1 MAMPIQEENVSMM
14 DILNLIPVY
23 PETIRLNANRKMA
36 LASELGICEDDKG
49 RVSWISEEAK
59 KNAIEKRILLKTQK
73 ILSKTLP
80 NKNKNKLYSA
90 FGRSQTL
97 HEWADEYNML
107 YQTLCSRINTYGI
120 SLEEALTKPKQT
132 SKDKVRP
139 HI

>member
-1 MAMPIQEENVSMM
+1 MAMPIQEENTSMM

-23 PETIRLNANRKMA
+23 PETTRLSSNRKMA
-36 LASELGICEDDKG
+36 LTSELGICEDDKG

-59 KNAIEKRILLKTQK
+59 KNAIEKRTLLKTQK
-73 ILSKTLP
+73 TLLKTLP
-80 NKNKNKLYSA
+80 NKKRNKLYSA

-120 SLEEALTKPKQT
+120 SLEEALTRPKQT
-132 SKDKVRP
+132 NKDKARP

>member
-1 MAMPIQEENVSMM
+1 MAMPIQKETTSMM

-23 PETIRLNANRKMA
+23 PKTTRLNANKKMA

-49 RVSWISEEAK
+49 RISWISEEAK
-59 KNAIEKRILLKTQK
+59 KDAIEKRTLLKTQK
-73 ILSKTLP
+73 TLT
-80 NKNKNKLYSA
+80 NKKEKKLYSA

-107 YQTLCSRINTYGI
+107 YQTLCSRINRYGI
-120 SLEEALTKPKQT
+120 SLEEALTRPKQT

>member
-1 MAMPIQEENVSMM
+1 MSMPIQKETTSMM

-23 PETIRLNANRKMA
+23 PETTRLNANRKMA

-49 RVSWISEEAK
+49 RISWISEEAK
-59 KNAIEKRILLKTQK
+59 KDAIEKRTLLKTQK
-73 ILSKTLP
+73 TLSK
-80 NKNKNKLYSA
+80 KKEKKLYSA

-120 SLEEALTKPKQT
+120 SLKEALTRPKQT

>member
-1 MAMPIQEENVSMM
+1 MAMPIQKETTSMM

-23 PETIRLNANRKMA
+23 PKTTRLNANKKMA

-49 RVSWISEEAK
+49 RISWISEEAK
-59 KNAIEKRILLKTQK
+59 KNAIEKRTLLKTQK
-73 ILSKTLP
+73 TLP
-80 NKNKNKLYSA
+80 NKKEKKLYSA

-120 SLEEALTKPKQT
+120 SLEEALTRPKQT
-132 SKDKVRP
+132 NKDKVRP

>member
-1 MAMPIQEENVSMM
+1 MAMPIQKETTSMM

-23 PETIRLNANRKMA
+23 PKTTRLNANKKMA

-49 RVSWISEEAK
+49 RISWISEEAK
-59 KNAIEKRILLKTQK
+59 KDAIEKRTLLKTQK
-73 ILSKTLP
+73 ILP
-80 NKNKNKLYSA
+80 NKKEKKLYSA

-120 SLEEALTKPKQT
+120 SLEEALTRPKQT
-132 SKDKVRP
+132 NKDKVRP

>member
-1 MAMPIQEENVSMM
+1 MAMPIQKETTSMM

-23 PETIRLNANRKMA
+23 PEATRLNANKKMA

-49 RVSWISEEAK
+49 RISWISEEAK
-59 KNAIEKRILLKTQK
+59 KNAIEKRTLLKTQK
-73 ILSKTLP
+73 TLT
-80 NKNKNKLYSA
+80 NKKEKKLYSA

-120 SLEEALTKPKQT
+120 SLEEALTRPKQT

>member
-1 MAMPIQEENVSMM
+1 MAIPIHKETTSMM

-23 PETIRLNANRKMA
+23 PETTRLNANKKMA

-49 RVSWISEEAK
+49 RISWISEEAK
-59 KNAIEKRILLKTQK
+59 KNAIEKRTLLKTQ
-73 ILSKTLP
+73 KTLP
-80 NKNKNKLYSA
+80 NKNKNKLYRA

-120 SLEEALTKPKQT
+120 SLEEALTRPKQT

>member
-1 MAMPIQEENVSMM
+1 MAMPIQEENASMI
-14 DILNLIPVY
+14 DIMNMIPVY
-23 PETIRLNANRKMA
+23 PKNTRLSQNKKMA

-59 KNAIEKRILLKTQK
+59 KNAIEKRTLLKTQK
-73 ILSKTLP
+73 TLLKTLP

-120 SLEEALTKPKQT
+120 SLEEALTRPKQT
-132 SKDKVRP
+132 NKDKARP

>member
-1 MAMPIQEENVSMM
+1 MAMPIQKETTTMM

-23 PETIRLNANRKMA
+23 PKTTRLNANKKMA

-49 RVSWISEEAK
+49 RISWISEEAK
-59 KNAIEKRILLKTQK
+59 KNAIEKRTLLKTQK
-73 ILSKTLP
+73 TLP
-80 NKNKNKLYSA
+80 NKKEKKLYSA

-120 SLEEALTKPKQT
+120 SLEEALTRPKQT

>member
-1 MAMPIQEENVSMM
+1 MAMPIQKETTSMM

-23 PETIRLNANRKMA
+23 PKTTRLNANKKMA

-49 RVSWISEEAK
+49 RISWISEEAK
-59 KNAIEKRILLKTQK
+59 KNAIEKRTLLKTQK
-73 ILSKTLP
+73 TFP
-80 NKNKNKLYSA
+80 NKKEKKLYSA

-120 SLEEALTKPKQT
+120 SLEEALTRPKQT

>member
-1 MAMPIQEENVSMM
+1 MAMPIHKETTSMM

-23 PETIRLNANRKMA
+23 PETTRLNANRKMA

-49 RVSWISEEAK
+49 RISWISEEAK
-59 KNAIEKRILLKTQK
+59 KNAIEKRTLLKTQK
-73 ILSKTLP
+73 TLP
-80 NKNKNKLYSA
+80 NKKEKKLYSA

-120 SLEEALTKPKQT
+120 SLEEALTRPKQT
-132 SKDKVRP
+132 SKDKARP

>member
-1 MAMPIQEENVSMM
+1 MAMPIQKETTSMM

-23 PETIRLNANRKMA
+23 PKTTRLNANKKMA

-49 RVSWISEEAK
+49 RISWISEEAK
-59 KNAIEKRILLKTQK
+59 KNAIEKRTLLKTQK
-73 ILSKTLP
+73 TLT
-80 NKNKNKLYSA
+80 NKKEKKLYSA

-120 SLEEALTKPKQT
+120 SLEEALTRPKQT

>member
-1 MAMPIQEENVSMM
+1 MAMPIQKETTSMM

-23 PETIRLNANRKMA
+23 PKTTRLNANKKMA

-49 RVSWISEEAK
+49 RISWISEEAK
-59 KNAIEKRILLKTQK
+59 KNAIKKRTLLKTQK
-73 ILSKTLP
+73 TLP
-80 NKNKNKLYSA
+80 NKKEKKLYSA

-120 SLEEALTKPKQT
+120 SLEEALTRPKQT
-132 SKDKVRP
+132 NKDKVRP

>member
-1 MAMPIQEENVSMM
+1 MAMPIQKETTSMM

-23 PETIRLNANRKMA
+23 PETTRLNANKKMA

-49 RVSWISEEAK
+49 RISWISEEAK
-59 KNAIEKRILLKTQK
+59 KNAIEKRTLLKTQK
-73 ILSKTLP
+73 ILP
-80 NKNKNKLYSA
+80 NKKEKKLYSA

-120 SLEEALTKPKQT
+120 SLEEALTRPKQT
-132 SKDKVRP
+132 NKDKVRP

>member
-1 MAMPIQEENVSMM
+1 MAMLIQKETTSMM

-23 PETIRLNANRKMA
+23 PETTRLNANKKMA

-49 RVSWISEEAK
+49 RISWISEEAK
-59 KNAIEKRILLKTQK
+59 KNAIEKRTLLKTQK
-73 ILSKTLP
+73 ILP
-80 NKNKNKLYSA
+80 NKKEKKLYSA

-120 SLEEALTKPKQT
+120 SLEEALTRPKQT
-132 SKDKVRP
+132 NKDKVRP

>member
-1 MAMPIQEENVSMM
+1 MAMPIQKETTSMM

-23 PETIRLNANRKMA
+23 PETTRLNANKKMA
-36 LASELGICEDDKG
+36 LASEFGICEDDKG
-49 RVSWISEEAK
+49 RISWISEEAK
-59 KNAIEKRILLKTQK
+59 KDAIEKRTLLKTQK
-73 ILSKTLP
+73 TLP
-80 NKNKNKLYSA
+80 NKKEKKLYSA

-120 SLEEALTKPKQT
+120 SLEEALTRPQQT

>member
-1 MAMPIQEENVSMM
+1 MAMPIQKETTSMM

-23 PETIRLNANRKMA
+23 PETTRLNANRKMA

-49 RVSWISEEAK
+49 RISWISEEAK
-59 KNAIEKRILLKTQK
+59 KNAIEKRTLLKTQK
-73 ILSKTLP
+73 TLP
-80 NKNKNKLYSA
+80 NKKEKKLYSA

-97 HEWADEYNML
+97 HEWANEYNML

-120 SLEEALTKPKQT
+120 SLEEALTRPKQT

>member
-1 MAMPIQEENVSMM
+1 MAMPIQKETTSMM

-23 PETIRLNANRKMA
+23 PETTRLNANRKMA

-49 RVSWISEEAK
+49 RISWISEEAK
-59 KNAIEKRILLKTQK
+59 KNAIEKRTLLKTQK
-73 ILSKTLP
+73 TLP
-80 NKNKNKLYSA
+80 NKKEKKLYSA

-120 SLEEALTKPKQT
+120 SLEEALTRPKQT
-132 SKDKVRP
+132 SKDKARP

>member
-1 MAMPIQEENVSMM
+1 MAMPIQKETTSMM

-23 PETIRLNANRKMA
+23 PKTTRLNANKKMA

-49 RVSWISEEAK
+49 RISWISEEAK
-59 KNAIEKRILLKTQK
+59 KNAIEKRTLLKTQK
-73 ILSKTLP
+73 ILP
-80 NKNKNKLYSA
+80 NKKEKKLYSA

-120 SLEEALTKPKQT
+120 SLEEALTRPKQT
-132 SKDKVRP
+132 NKDKVRP

>member
-1 MAMPIQEENVSMM
+1 MAMPIHKETTSMM

-23 PETIRLNANRKMA
+23 PETTRLNANRKMA

-49 RVSWISEEAK
+49 RISWISEEDK
-59 KNAIEKRILLKTQK
+59 KNAIEKRTLLKTQK
-73 ILSKTLP
+73 TLPKTLP

-120 SLEEALTKPKQT
+120 SLEEALTRPKQT

>member
-1 MAMPIQEENVSMM
+1 MAMPIHKETTSMM

-23 PETIRLNANRKMA
+23 PETTRLNANRKMA

-49 RVSWISEEAK
+49 RISWISEEAK
-59 KNAIEKRILLKTQK
+59 KNAIEKRTLLKAQ
-73 ILSKTLP
+73 KTLP
-80 NKNKNKLYSA
+80 NKKEKKLYSA

-120 SLEEALTKPKQT
+120 SLEEALTRPKQT

>member
-1 MAMPIQEENVSMM
+1 MAMPIQKETTSMM

-23 PETIRLNANRKMA
+23 PETTRLNANKKIA

-49 RVSWISEEAK
+49 RISWISEEAK
-59 KNAIEKRILLKTQK
+59 KDAIEKRTLLKTQK
-73 ILSKTLP
+73 TLT
-80 NKNKNKLYSA
+80 NKKEKKLYSA

-120 SLEEALTKPKQT
+120 SLEEALTRPKQT
-132 SKDKVRP
+132 NKDKVRP

>member
-1 MAMPIQEENVSMM
+1 MAMPIQKVTTSMM

-23 PETIRLNANRKMA
+23 PETTRLNANKKMA

-49 RVSWISEEAK
+49 RISWISEEAK
-59 KNAIEKRILLKTQK
+59 KNAIEKRTLLKTQK
-73 ILSKTLP
+73 ILP
-80 NKNKNKLYSA
+80 NKKEKKLYSA

-120 SLEEALTKPKQT
+120 SLEEALTRPKQT